1 MPRFPLNHAMPRPQ
15 GLYHPSQEHD
25 ACGVGIVADIQGRRT
40 RSILDRALSCVCQ
53 LAHRGALDADAKSG
67 DGAGVLT
74 QIPTKLLRREVEKL
88 GHQLYGEGD
97 LGVGFF
103 FLPPQD
109 KYAQAHIR
117 RIAEEVITRR
127 GLVSLGWRVVPVNPR
142 ILGEKASLSA
152 PRIEQL
158 LVARPDAKKL
168 SDDAFEMTLFLARN
182 EIEHRCATDR
192 TPPFYIPSFSSRTIV
207 YKGMLTGTQLK
218 SFYLDLQ
225 DPAYETAL
233 AVFHQRYSTNT
244 FPTWPLAHPF
254 RMVAHNGE
262 INTLRGNRNW
272 VHAREA
278 DLSHPGLDP
287 ADLPLLHPIIQ
298 PGGSDSSSLDNAFE
312 LLSISGRG
320 PLHAMLMLVPSAY
333 RSEDSFSP
341 DVRAFYEYHE
351 CLNEPWD
358 GPAALAFSDGKIV
371 AACLDRNG
379 LRPAR
384 YKITKDGLFLMGSEV
399 GIGNIPEKSVIEK
412 GRLAPGEIIAVDTI
426 HKKLLRDADIKK
438 FIASEKPYGQWV
450 KDGLQTLSSPT
461 PQLPPVPPD
470 LTSTLL
476 SFGYSEEELKVVL
489 LPMIQKSEEATGSM
503 GDDAALAVF
512 SRRARLFYQYF
523 RQLFAQVTNPP
534 IDPIREKLVMS
545 TAVYLG
551 IRPNW
556 LTDGPEH
563 VQLLRLDSPVISP
576 AELPAIL
583 SRKESHLRSK
593 TISVLFPVSGGVD
606 AFQKRL
612 RQINEEATAAVQ
624 AGISILCLSDRGTT
638 AEETSLPM
646 LLAVSSVHHSLI
658 RAGLR
663 MRTSLI
669 ADTADCRDVH
679 HFACLISFG
688 ASAVSPYLVWELA
701 ARWQA
706 EGALPDL
713 DTTKIISAYRQ
724 AVDKGLLKIM
734 SKMGI
739 CMLSSYHGS
748 QLFEAVGI
756 GPTLIQEHFTG
767 TPSQVGG
774 IECAQLADETIRRHT
789 EGYAAAG
796 ASTERLPDAGV
807 YRWRRDGETHA
818 ITPPAIQALQAFV
831 GLKGAD
837 QRNSPAQ
844 FQTYVDSLNKSTPI
858 TIRHLLRLKKG
869 RTAVPLEEVE
879 PAEDIRRRFTTA
891 GMSLGALS
899 PEAHEVLAIA
909 MNRIGGKSNSGE
921 GGEDRARFATMENGD
936 SKNSRIK
943 QVASGRF
950 GVTAEYLASATELE
964 IKIAQ
969 GAKPGEGGQLP
980 GHKVSPLI
988 ATLRRST
995 PGVMLISPPPH
1006 HDIYS
1011 IEDLAQL
1018 IYDLKQVNPR
1028 AKVCVKLVAEAGV
1041 GTIAAGVA
1049 KAHADV
1055 VLIAGH
1061 DGGTGASPLSSI
1073 KYAGS
1078 PWELG
1083 VAETQQV
1090 LLLNGLR
1097 NRITLRTDGGIR
1109 TGQDIVIA
1117 ALLGAE
1123 EFNFGTSA
1131 LIALGCVFVRQ
1142 CHLNNCPTGVATQDD
1157 KFRAK
1162 FRGTPEAVVDFF
1174 NAVSEDVRKILA
1186 SLGVRKLDE
1195 IIGHPELLESFVPE
1209 NHPKAATVNL
1219 APLLTVPDIDPLA
1232 PRHHTWERNDKLED
1246 QPIDARI
1253 LQDAKDAL
1261 SKKRKAKLSYKIKNS
1276 HRSVGAA
1283 LSGEIAYRYGDEGLA
1298 DGSITLKFEG
1308 SSGQSFGV
1316 FLVQGV
1322 KMTLLGEAN
1331 DYVGKS
1337 MSGGEIILIPA
1348 KGTTFDPSKNS
1359 ICGNTCL
1366 YGATGGKLF
1375 AYGQAGERFAVRN
1388 SGATAVIEGI
1398 GDHGCEYM
1406 TRGTV
1411 VVLGPTG
1418 KNFGAG
1424 MSGGIAYVLD
1434 EEGTFAQRHNPGM
1447 VGLERL
1453 SGGEDT
1459 KSLQATIYQHLEA
1472 TESKKA
1478 KEILAQ
1484 WETVSKKF
1492 WKVVPHPP
1500 VSVLPPAQPLSSIS
1514 APKTTPA
1521 KA

>member
-1 MPRFPLNHAMPRPQ
+1 
-15 GLYHPSQEHD
+15 
-25 ACGVGIVADIQGRRT
+25 
-40 RSILDRALSCVCQ
+40 
-53 LAHRGALDADAKSG
+53 
-67 DGAGVLT
+67 
-74 QIPTKLLRREVEKL
+74 
-88 GHQLYGEGD
+88 
-97 LGVGFF
+97 
-103 FLPPQD
+103 
-109 KYAQAHIR
+109 
-117 RIAEEVITRR
+117 
-127 GLVSLGWRVVPVNPR
+127 
-142 ILGEKASLSA
+142 
-152 PRIEQL
+152 
-158 LVARPDAKKL
+158 
-168 SDDAFEMTLFLARN
+168 
-182 EIEHRCATDR
+182 
-192 TPPFYIPSFSSRTIV
+192 
-207 YKGMLTGTQLK
+207 MLTGTQLK

-225 DPAYETAL
+225 DPAYETSL

-262 INTLRGNRNW
+262 INTLRGNRHW

-278 DLSHPGLDP
+278 DLSNP
-287 ADLPLLHPIIQ
+287 ALNPSDLPLLHPIIQ

-333 RSEDSFSP
+333 RSEESLSP
-341 DVRAFYEYHE
+341 EVRAFYEYHE

-358 GPAALAFSDGKIV
+358 GPAALAFSDGRIV

-399 GIGNIPEKSVIEK
+399 GIGDIPEKSIIEK
-412 GRLAPGEIIAVDTI
+412 GRLAPGEMIAVDTVN
-426 HKKLLRDADIKK
+426 KKLLRNADIKN
-438 FIASEKPYGQWV
+438 FAASEKPYGQWV
-450 KDGLQTLSSPT
+450 KDGLQTLPKVS
-461 PQLPPVPPD
+461 PQLPPVPAD
-470 LTSTLL
+470 LTSKLL
-476 SFGYSEEELKVVL
+476 SFGYSDEELKVIL
-489 LPMIQKSEEATGSM
+489 LPMIQKGEEATGSM

-545 TAVYLG
+545 TTVYLG
-551 IRPNW
+551 TRPNW
-556 LTDGPEH
+556 LTDGPDH
-563 VQLLRLDSPVISP
+563 VRLLRLDSPVIAP
-576 AELPAIL
+576 AELSEIL
-583 SRKESHLRSK
+583 GRKDSGLRSK
-593 TISVLFPVSGGVD
+593 TISVLFPISGGVQ
-606 AFQKRL
+606 AFEKRL
-612 RQINEEATAAVQ
+612 REISDEAASAVKEG
-624 AGISILCLSDRGTT
+624 ASILCLSDRGTT
-638 AEETSLPM
+638 AEQASLPM
-646 LLAVSSVHHSLI
+646 LLAISSVHHSLI

-679 HFACLISFG
+679 HFACLLSFG

-713 DTTKIISAYRQ
+713 DAAKIINAYRQ
-724 AVDKGLLKIM
+724 AIDKGLLKIM

-756 GPTLIQEHFTG
+756 GPSLIRNHFTD
-767 TPSQVGG
+767 TPSQVAG
-774 IECAQLADETIRRHT
+774 IEVPELADETILRHT
-789 EGYAAAG
+789 EGYAAA
-796 ASTERLPDAGV
+796 ANSTERLPDAGV
-807 YRWRRDGETHA
+807 YRWRRDGEVHA
-818 ITPPAIQALQAFV
+818 ITPPTIQALQAFV

-844 FQTYVDSLNKSTPI
+844 YQAYVDSLNKNTPI
-858 TIRHLLRLKKG
+858 TIRHLLRLKSG
-869 RTAVPLEEVE
+869 RTPIPLEEVE
-879 PAEDIRRRFTTA
+879 PIEDIRRRFTTA

-1028 AKVCVKLVAEAGV
+1028 AKICVKLVAEAGV

-1109 TGQDIVIA
+1109 TGHDIVVA
-1117 ALLGAE
+1117 SLLGAE

-1174 NAVSEDVRKILA
+1174 NAVAEDVRKILA
-1186 SLGVRKLDE
+1186 SLGVRKLNE
-1195 IIGHPELLESFVPE
+1195 IIGHPELLEAFTPE
-1209 NHPKAATVNL
+1209 NHPKAAKVNL
-1219 APLLTVPDIDPLA
+1219 QPLLSVPDVDPLA

-1253 LQDAKDAL
+1253 MQDAKDAL
-1261 SKKRKAKLSYKIKNS
+1261 SKKRKAKLSYKINNS

-1316 FLVQGV
+1316 FLVNGV
-1322 KMTLLGEAN
+1322 KMTLHGEAN

-1337 MSGGEIILIPA
+1337 MSGGEIILIPT
-1348 KGTTFDPSKNS
+1348 KGTTFDPSLNS

-1388 SGATAVIEGI
+1388 SGATAVIEGL

-1434 EEGTFAQRHNPGM
+1434 EDGTFSQRLNTGM

-1453 SGGEDT
+1453 TGGDDT
-1459 KSLQATIYQHLEA
+1459 KSLQAIIYQHLEA

-1484 WETVSKKF
+1484 WETASKKF

-1500 VSVLPPAQPLSSIS
+1500 VSTLPPAQPHA
-1514 APKTTPA
+1514 APLAT

>member
-1 MPRFPLNHAMPRPQ
+1 MARFRLDHNLPPAQ
-15 GLYHPSQEHD
+15 GLYRPDHEHD
-25 ACGVGIVADIQGRRT
+25 ACGVGFVADIHGK
-40 RSILDRALSCVCQ
+40 RSRSVLERALGCVCQ

-74 QIPTKLLRREVEKL
+74 QIPFKLFKREVEKL
-88 GHQLYGEGD
+88 GHRLYEEGD
-97 LGVGFF
+97 LGIGFF
-103 FLPPQD
+103 FLPAKD
-109 KYAQAHIR
+109 TYAQAHIR
-117 RIAEEVITRR
+117 KVAEEVVTKR
-127 GLVSLGWRVVPVNPR
+127 GLVSLGWRVVPVNNR
-142 ILGEKASLSA
+142 ILGEKAALSA
-152 PRIEQL
+152 PLIEQL

-168 SDDAFEMTLFLARN
+168 SDDAFELTLFLCRN
-182 EIEHRCATDR
+182 EIEHRCHADR
-192 TPPFYIPSFSSRTIV
+192 TPPFYIPSFSSRIIV

-225 DPAYETAL
+225 DPSYETAL

-262 INTLRGNRNW
+262 INTLRGNRHW

-278 DLSHPGLDP
+278 DLSNPALP
-287 ADLPLLHPIIQ
+287 TADLPLLHPIIQ

-320 PLHAMLMLVPSAY
+320 LLHAMLMLVPSAF
-333 RSEDSFSP
+333 RSEDNLTP
-341 DVRAFYEYHE
+341 EVRAFYEYHE

-358 GPAALAFSDGKIV
+358 GPAALAFSDGRLV

-384 YKITKDGLFLMGSEV
+384 YKITKDGLIVMGSEV
-399 GIGNIPEKSVIEK
+399 GIGDIPEKSIAEK
-412 GRLAPGEIIAVDTI
+412 GRLAPGEMIAVDTVN
-426 HKKLLRDADIKK
+426 KKLLRNADIKN
-438 FIASEKPYGQWV
+438 FAASAKPYADWI
-450 KDGLQTLSSPT
+450 KAGLRTLPSAPA
-461 PQLPPVPPD
+461 QLPAVPAD
-470 LTSTLL
+470 LNATML
-476 SFGYSEEELKVVL
+476 SFGYSDEELKVIL
-489 LPMIQKSEEATGSM
+489 LPMIQKGEEAIGSM

-512 SRRARLFYQYF
+512 SSKPRLLYQYF

-551 IRPNW
+551 TRPNW
-556 LTDGPEH
+556 LTDGPDH
-563 VQLLRLDSPVISP
+563 VRLLKLESPVVSP
-576 AELPAIL
+576 SELPAIL
-583 SRKESHLRSK
+583 GSKEPGLKSK
-593 TISVLFPVSGGVD
+593 TLSVLFPISGGAD
-606 AFQKRL
+606 AFHQRL
-612 RQINEEATAAVQ
+612 KELSEEAAAAIKDGV
-624 AGISILCLSDRGTT
+624 SVLCLSDRGTNATQT
-638 AEETSLPM
+638 AIPM
-646 LLAVSSVHHSLI
+646 LLAISSIHHSLI

-663 MRTSLI
+663 MRASLL
-669 ADTADCRDVH
+669 AETADCRDVH
-679 HFACLISFG
+679 HFACLIGFG
-688 ASAVSPYLVWELA
+688 ASAVCPYLVWELA

-706 EGALPDL
+706 DGTLPDL
-713 DTTKIISAYRQ
+713 DAGKIVSSYRQ

-739 CMLSSYHGS
+739 CMLTSYHGS
-748 QLFEAVGI
+748 QLFEAVGL
-756 GPTLIQEHFTG
+756 GDNLIRNHFTD

-774 IECAQLADETIRRHT
+774 IGLKELAEETIRRHT
-789 EGYAAAG
+789 EGLALVSA
-796 ASTERLPDAGV
+796 ERLPDAGL
-807 YRWRRDGETHA
+807 YRWRRDGEMHS
-818 ITPPAIQALQAFV
+818 ITPPAIQSLQAFV

-837 QRNSPAQ
+837 QKNQPAQ
-844 FQTYVDSLNKSTPI
+844 YKSYVDALNKNTPV
-858 TIRHLLRLKKG
+858 TIRHLLRLRQG
-869 RTAVPLEEVE
+869 RTAIPLDEVE
-879 PAEDIRRRFTTA
+879 PIEDIRRRFTTA
-891 GMSLGALS
+891 GMSMGALS
-899 PEAHEVLAIA
+899 PEAHEALAIA

-921 GGEDRARFATMENGD
+921 GGEDRARFATMDNGD

-1028 AKVCVKLVAEAGV
+1028 AKICVKLVAEAGV

-1109 TGQDIVIA
+1109 TGMDIIIA
-1117 ALLGAE
+1117 SLLGAE
-1123 EFNFGTSA
+1123 EFNFGTTA

-1142 CHLNNCPTGVATQDD
+1142 CHLNNCPTGVATQDE

-1174 NAVSEDVRKILA
+1174 NAVAQEVREILA
-1186 SLGVRKLDE
+1186 SLGVRKLNE
-1195 IIGHPELLESFVPE
+1195 IIGHPEFLETFVPAH
-1209 NHPKAATVNL
+1209 HPKAALVDL
-1219 APLLTVPDIDPLA
+1219 KPLLVVPDIDTLA

-1246 QPIDARI
+1246 QPLDARI

-1261 SKKRKAKLSYKIKNS
+1261 AKKRKAKLSYKINNA
-1276 HRSVGAA
+1276 HRSVGAQ
-1283 LSGEIAYRYGDEGLA
+1283 LSGEIAYRYGDEGLPE
-1298 DGSITLKFEG
+1298 GSINLKFDG
-1308 SSGQSFGV
+1308 TSGQSFGA
-1316 FLVQGV
+1316 FLVHGV
-1322 KMTLLGEAN
+1322 KLTLQGEAN

-1337 MSGGEIILIPA
+1337 MSGGEIVVIPA
-1348 KGTTFDPSKNS
+1348 KGTSFDPSLNS

-1388 SGATAVIEGI
+1388 SGATAVIEGV

-1406 TRGTV
+1406 TRGMV

-1424 MSGGIAYVLD
+1424 MSGGLAYVLD
-1434 EEGTFAQRHNPGM
+1434 EDGGFEKRYNPGM

-1453 SGGEDT
+1453 SGGEDA
-1459 KSLQATIYQHLEA
+1459 KALQAVIYQHLEA

-1478 KEILAQ
+1478 KEILAKWDQ
-1484 WETVSKKF
+1484 FAPKF
-1492 WKVVPHPP
+1492 WKVVPHPA
-1500 VSVLPPAQPLSSIS
+1500 VSTLPAGQTVAPA
-1514 APKTTPA
+1514 TA

>member
-1 MPRFPLNHAMPRPQ
+1 MPRFPLNHAMPPPQ
-15 GLYHPSQEHD
+15 GLYHPSREHD

-40 RSILDRALSCVCQ
+40 RSILERALGCVCQ

-74 QIPTKLLRREVEKL
+74 QIPTRLFRREVEKL
-88 GHQLYGEGD
+88 GHQLYGDGD

-103 FLPPQD
+103 FLPSQD

-117 RIAEEVITRR
+117 RIAEEVVTRR

-142 ILGEKASLSA
+142 ILGEKAALSA

-158 LVARPDAKKL
+158 LVARPDPKNL

-192 TPPFYIPSFSSRTIV
+192 TPPFYIPSFSSRVIV

-262 INTLRGNRNW
+262 INTLRGNRHW

-298 PGGSDSSSLDNAFE
+298 PGGSDSSSLDNALE

-320 PLHAMLMLVPSAY
+320 PLHAMLMLVPSAF
-333 RSEDSFSP
+333 RSEETLSP
-341 DVRAFYEYHE
+341 EVRAFYEYHE

-399 GIGNIPEKSVIEK
+399 GIGDIPEKSVIEK
-412 GRLAPGEIIAVDTI
+412 GRLAPGEMIAVDTVN
-426 HKKLLRDADIKK
+426 KKLLRDADIKN
-438 FIASEKPYGQWV
+438 FAASEKPYGQWV
-450 KDGLQTLSSPT
+450 KDGLQTLP
-461 PQLPPVPPD
+461 PAPAQLPPVPAN

-476 SFGYSEEELKVVL
+476 SFGYNDEELKVIL
-489 LPMIQKSEEATGSM
+489 LPMIQKAEEATGSM

-512 SRRARLFYQYF
+512 SRRPRLLYQYF

-545 TAVYLG
+545 TTVYLG
-551 IRPNW
+551 TRPNW
-556 LTDGPEH
+556 LTDGPDH
-563 VQLLRLDSPVISP
+563 VRLLRLDSPVISP
-576 AELPAIL
+576 VELPAIL
-583 SRKESHLRSK
+583 GRKEPGLRSK
-593 TISVLFPVSGGVD
+593 TISVLFPVSGGTE

-612 RQINEEATAAVQ
+612 REITDEAAAAVRE
-624 AGISILCLSDRGTT
+624 GVSILCLSDRGSQ
-638 AEETSLPM
+638 AELCALPM
-646 LLAVSSVHHSLI
+646 LLAISSVHHSLI

-663 MRTSLI
+663 MRASLI

-679 HFACLISFG
+679 HFACLLSFG
-688 ASAVSPYLVWELA
+688 AAAVSPYLVWELA
-701 ARWQA
+701 ARWQE

-713 DTTKIISAYRQ
+713 DAAKIVSSYRQ

-756 GPTLIQEHFTG
+756 GPSLIKNHFTG

-774 IECAQLADETIRRHT
+774 IELAELAEETLRRHA
-789 EGYAAAG
+789 EGYAAVT
-796 ASTERLPDAGV
+796 TERLPDAGV
-807 YRWRRDGETHA
+807 YRWRRDGEVHS
-818 ITPPAIQALQAFV
+818 ITPPVIQALQAFV

-844 FQTYVDSLNKSTPI
+844 YQSYVDALNKNTPV

-869 RTAVPLEEVE
+869 RTPIPLEEVE
-879 PAEDIRRRFTTA
+879 PIEDIRRRFTTA

-1055 VLIAGH
+1055 VLIAGY

-1109 TGQDIVIA
+1109 TGLDIIIA
-1117 ALLGAE
+1117 SLLGAE

-1174 NAVSEDVRKILA
+1174 NAVAQDVRQILA

-1195 IIGHPELLESFVPE
+1195 IIGHPELLEAFVPE
-1209 NHPKAATVNL
+1209 SHSKAAKVNL
-1219 APLLTVPDIDPLA
+1219 QPLLSVPDIDPLA

-1261 SKKRKAKLSYKIKNS
+1261 SKKRKAKLSYKINNS

-1298 DGSITLKFEG
+1298 EGSIIIKFDG
-1308 SSGQSFGV
+1308 SSGQSFGA
-1316 FLVQGV
+1316 FLVNGV
-1322 KMTLLGEAN
+1322 KFTLQGEAN

-1337 MSGGEIILIPA
+1337 MSGGEIVLIPA
-1348 KGTTFDPSKNS
+1348 KGVTFDPSKNS

-1375 AYGQAGERFAVRN
+1375 AYGRAGERFAVRN
-1388 SGATAVIEGI
+1388 SGATAVIEGV
-1398 GDHGCEYM
+1398 GDHGCEY
-1406 TRGTV
+1406 
-1411 VVLGPTG
+1411 
-1418 KNFGAG
+1418 AG
-1424 MSGGIAYVLD
+1424 MSGGMAYVLD

-1453 SGGEDT
+1453 SGGEDS
-1459 KSLQATIYQHLEA
+1459 KSLQAIIYQHLEA
-1472 TESKKA
+1472 TDSKKA

-1484 WETVSKKF
+1484 WESASSKF

-1500 VSVLPPAQPLSSIS
+1500 VSTLPPAQPMA
-1514 APKTTPA
+1514 APVA
-1521 KA
+1521 IKA

>member
-1 MPRFPLNHAMPRPQ
+1 
-15 GLYHPSQEHD
+15 
-25 ACGVGIVADIQGRRT
+25 
-40 RSILDRALSCVCQ
+40 
-53 LAHRGALDADAKSG
+53 
-67 DGAGVLT
+67 
-74 QIPTKLLRREVEKL
+74 
-88 GHQLYGEGD
+88 
-97 LGVGFF
+97 
-103 FLPPQD
+103 
-109 KYAQAHIR
+109 
-117 RIAEEVITRR
+117 
-127 GLVSLGWRVVPVNPR
+127 
-142 ILGEKASLSA
+142 
-152 PRIEQL
+152 
-158 LVARPDAKKL
+158 
-168 SDDAFEMTLFLARN
+168 
-182 EIEHRCATDR
+182 
-192 TPPFYIPSFSSRTIV
+192 
-207 YKGMLTGTQLK
+207 
-218 SFYLDLQ
+218 
-225 DPAYETAL
+225 
-233 AVFHQRYSTNT
+233 
-244 FPTWPLAHPF
+244 
-254 RMVAHNGE
+254 
-262 INTLRGNRNW
+262 
-272 VHAREA
+272 
-278 DLSHPGLDP
+278 
-287 ADLPLLHPIIQ
+287 
-298 PGGSDSSSLDNAFE
+298 
-312 LLSISGRG
+312 
-320 PLHAMLMLVPSAY
+320 MLVPSAY
-333 RSEDSFSP
+333 RSEESLSP
-341 DVRAFYEYHE
+341 EVRAFYEYHE

-358 GPAALAFSDGKIV
+358 GPAALAFSDGRIV

-399 GIGNIPEKSVIEK
+399 GIGDIPEKSIIEK
-412 GRLAPGEIIAVDTI
+412 GRLAPGEMIAVDTVN
-426 HKKLLRDADIKK
+426 KKLLRNTDIKN
-438 FIASEKPYGQWV
+438 FAASEKPYGQWV
-450 KDGLQTLSSPT
+450 KDGLQTLPKAS
-461 PQLPPVPPD
+461 PQLPPVPTD
-470 LTSTLL
+470 LTSKLL
-476 SFGYSEEELKVVL
+476 SFGYSDEELKVIL
-489 LPMIQKSEEATGSM
+489 LPMIQKGEEATGSM

-545 TAVYLG
+545 TTVYLG
-551 IRPNW
+551 TRPNW
-556 LTDGPEH
+556 LTDGPDH
-563 VQLLRLDSPVISP
+563 VRLLRLDSPVIAP
-576 AELPAIL
+576 AELPEIL
-583 SRKESHLRSK
+583 GRKDPGLRSK
-593 TISVLFPVSGGVD
+593 TISVLFPIAGGVQ
-606 AFQKRL
+606 AFEKRL
-612 RQINEEATAAVQ
+612 REISDEAATAVKEGA
-624 AGISILCLSDRGTT
+624 SILCLSDRGTT
-638 AEETSLPM
+638 AELASLPM
-646 LLAVSSVHHSLI
+646 LLAISSVHHSLI

-679 HFACLISFG
+679 HFACLLSFG

-701 ARWQA
+701 ARWQS

-713 DTTKIISAYRQ
+713 DAAKIINAYRQ
-724 AVDKGLLKIM
+724 AIDKGLLKIM

-756 GPTLIQEHFTG
+756 GPSLIRNHFTD
-767 TPSQVGG
+767 TPSQVAG
-774 IECAQLADETIRRHT
+774 IEVPELADETIRRHT
-789 EGYAAAG
+789 EGYAAATT
-796 ASTERLPDAGV
+796 STERLPDAGV
-807 YRWRRDGETHA
+807 YRWRRDGEVHA
-818 ITPPAIQALQAFV
+818 ITPPTIQALQAFV

-844 FQTYVDSLNKSTPI
+844 YQAYVDSLNKNTPI
-858 TIRHLLRLKKG
+858 TIRHLLRLKSG
-869 RTAVPLEEVE
+869 RTPIPLEEVE
-879 PAEDIRRRFTTA
+879 PIEDIRRRFTTA

-1028 AKVCVKLVAEAGV
+1028 AKICVKLVAEAGV

-1109 TGQDIVIA
+1109 TGHDIVVA
-1117 ALLGAE
+1117 SLLGAE

-1174 NAVSEDVRKILA
+1174 NAVAEDVRKILA
-1186 SLGVRKLDE
+1186 SLGVRKLNE
-1195 IIGHPELLESFVPE
+1195 IIGHPELLEAFTPE
-1209 NHPKAATVNL
+1209 NHPKAAKVNL
-1219 APLLTVPDIDPLA
+1219 QPLLSVPDVDPLA

-1253 LQDAKDAL
+1253 MQDAKDAL
-1261 SKKRKAKLSYKIKNS
+1261 SKKRKAKLSYKINNS

-1308 SSGQSFGV
+1308 SSGQSFGA
-1316 FLVQGV
+1316 FLVNGV

-1348 KGTTFDPSKNS
+1348 KGTTFDPSLNS

-1388 SGATAVIEGI
+1388 SGATAVIEGV

-1424 MSGGIAYVLD
+1424 MSGGIAYVFD
-1434 EEGTFAQRHNPGM
+1434 EDGTFSQRLNTGM

-1453 SGGEDT
+1453 SGGDDT
-1459 KSLQATIYQHLEA
+1459 KSLQAIIYQHLEA

-1492 WKVVPHPP
+1492 WKVVPHPS
-1500 VSVLPPAQPLSSIS
+1500 VSTLPPAQPHA
-1514 APKTTPA
+1514 APVAT

>member
-1 MPRFPLNHAMPRPQ
+1 
-15 GLYHPSQEHD
+15 
-25 ACGVGIVADIQGRRT
+25 
-40 RSILDRALSCVCQ
+40 
-53 LAHRGALDADAKSG
+53 LDAA
-67 DGAGVLT
+67 
-74 QIPTKLLRREVEKL
+74 
-88 GHQLYGEGD
+88 
-97 LGVGFF
+97 
-103 FLPPQD
+103 
-109 KYAQAHIR
+109 
-117 RIAEEVITRR
+117 
-127 GLVSLGWRVVPVNPR
+127 
-142 ILGEKASLSA
+142 
-152 PRIEQL
+152 
-158 LVARPDAKKL
+158 
-168 SDDAFEMTLFLARN
+168 
-182 EIEHRCATDR
+182 
-192 TPPFYIPSFSSRTIV
+192 
-207 YKGMLTGTQLK
+207 
-218 SFYLDLQ
+218 
-225 DPAYETAL
+225 
-233 AVFHQRYSTNT
+233 
-244 FPTWPLAHPF
+244 
-254 RMVAHNGE
+254 
-262 INTLRGNRNW
+262 
-272 VHAREA
+272 
-278 DLSHPGLDP
+278 
-287 ADLPLLHPIIQ
+287 
-298 PGGSDSSSLDNAFE
+298 
-312 LLSISGRG
+312 
-320 PLHAMLMLVPSAY
+320 
-333 RSEDSFSP
+333 
-341 DVRAFYEYHE
+341 
-351 CLNEPWD
+351 
-358 GPAALAFSDGKIV
+358 
-371 AACLDRNG
+371 
-379 LRPAR
+379 
-384 YKITKDGLFLMGSEV
+384 
-399 GIGNIPEKSVIEK
+399 
-412 GRLAPGEIIAVDTI
+412 
-426 HKKLLRDADIKK
+426 
-438 FIASEKPYGQWV
+438 
-450 KDGLQTLSSPT
+450 
-461 PQLPPVPPD
+461 
-470 LTSTLL
+470 
-476 SFGYSEEELKVVL
+476 
-489 LPMIQKSEEATGSM
+489 
-503 GDDAALAVF
+503 
-512 SRRARLFYQYF
+512 
-523 RQLFAQVTNPP
+523 
-534 IDPIREKLVMS
+534 
-545 TAVYLG
+545 
-551 IRPNW
+551 
-556 LTDGPEH
+556 
-563 VQLLRLDSPVISP
+563 
-576 AELPAIL
+576 
-583 SRKESHLRSK
+583 
-593 TISVLFPVSGGVD
+593 
-606 AFQKRL
+606 
-612 RQINEEATAAVQ
+612 
-624 AGISILCLSDRGTT
+624 
-638 AEETSLPM
+638 
-646 LLAVSSVHHSLI
+646 
-658 RAGLR
+658 
-663 MRTSLI
+663 
-669 ADTADCRDVH
+669 
-679 HFACLISFG
+679 
-688 ASAVSPYLVWELA
+688 
-701 ARWQA
+701 
-706 EGALPDL
+706 
-713 DTTKIISAYRQ
+713 KIINAYRQ
-724 AVDKGLLKIM
+724 AIDKGLLKIM

-756 GPTLIQEHFTG
+756 GPSLIRNHFTD
-767 TPSQVGG
+767 TPSQVAG
-774 IECAQLADETIRRHT
+774 IEVPELANETILRHT
-789 EGYAAAG
+789 EGYAAA
-796 ASTERLPDAGV
+796 ANSTERLPDAGV
-807 YRWRRDGETHA
+807 YRWRRDGEVHA
-818 ITPPAIQALQAFV
+818 ITPQTIQALQAFV

-844 FQTYVDSLNKSTPI
+844 YQAYVDSLNKNTPI
-858 TIRHLLRLKKG
+858 TIRHLLRLKSG
-869 RTAVPLEEVE
+869 RTPIPLEEVE
-879 PAEDIRRRFTTA
+879 PIEDIRRRFTTA

-1028 AKVCVKLVAEAGV
+1028 AKICVKLVAEAGV

-1109 TGQDIVIA
+1109 TGHDIVVA
-1117 ALLGAE
+1117 SLLGAE

-1174 NAVSEDVRKILA
+1174 NAVAEDVRKILA
-1186 SLGVRKLDE
+1186 SLGVRKLNE
-1195 IIGHPELLESFVPE
+1195 IIGHPELLESFAPE
-1209 NHPKAATVNL
+1209 NHPKAAKINL
-1219 APLLTVPDIDPLA
+1219 QSLLSVPDVDPLA

-1253 LQDAKDAL
+1253 MQDAKDAL
-1261 SKKRKAKLSYKIKNS
+1261 SKKRKAKLSYKINNS

-1298 DGSITLKFEG
+1298 EGSITLKFEG

-1316 FLVQGV
+1316 FLVNGV
-1322 KMTLLGEAN
+1322 KMTLHGEAN

-1337 MSGGEIILIPA
+1337 MSGGEIILIPT
-1348 KGTTFDPSKNS
+1348 KGTTFDPSLNS

-1388 SGATAVIEGI
+1388 SGATAVIEGL

-1434 EEGTFAQRHNPGM
+1434 EDGTFSQRLNTGM

-1453 SGGEDT
+1453 TGGDDT
-1459 KSLQATIYQHLEA
+1459 KSLQAIIYQHLEA

-1500 VSVLPPAQPLSSIS
+1500 VSTLPPAQPHA
-1514 APKTTPA
+1514 APVAT

>member
-1 MPRFPLNHAMPRPQ
+1 MARFRLNHQLPRPQ
-15 GLYHPSQEHD
+15 GLYSPDHEHD
-25 ACGVGIVADIQGRRT
+25 ACGVGVVADIQGRRSRT
-40 RSILDRALSCVCQ
+40 ILDRALGCVCQ

-74 QIPTKLLRREVEKL
+74 QIPSKLFRREIEKL
-88 GHQLYGEGD
+88 GHRLYQDND

-103 FLPPQD
+103 FLPAKD
-109 KYAQAHIR
+109 TYAQAHIR

-127 GLVSLGWRVVPVNPR
+127 GLLSFGWRVVPINPR
-142 ILGEKASLSA
+142 ILGEKAAASA

-168 SDDAFEMTLFLARN
+168 SDDAFELSLFLARN
-182 EIEHRCATDR
+182 EIEHRCAADR
-192 TPPFYIPSFSSRTIV
+192 TPPFYIPSFSSRLLV

-262 INTLRGNRNW
+262 INTVRGNRYW

-320 PLHAMLMLVPSAY
+320 PLHAMLMLVPSAFH
-333 RSEDSFSP
+333 SEDGLSP
-341 DVRAFYEYHE
+341 EVRAFYEYHE

-358 GPAALAFSDGKIV
+358 GPAALAFSDGRIV

-384 YKITKDGLFLMGSEV
+384 YKITKDGLFVMGSEV
-399 GIGNIPEKSVIEK
+399 GIGDIPEKSVIEK
-412 GRLAPGEIIAVDTI
+412 GRLAPGEMIAVDTVA
-426 HKKLLRDADIKK
+426 KKLLRNADIKN
-438 FIASEKPYGQWV
+438 FAASTQPYAQWIQA
-450 KDGLQTLSSPT
+450 GLRSLPT
-461 PQLPPVPPD
+461 LPPTLPAVPTT
-470 LTSTLL
+470 LQSTLL

-489 LPMIQKSEEATGSM
+489 LPMFKNSEEPTGSM

-512 SRRARLFYQYF
+512 SRRPRLFYHYF

-545 TAVYLG
+545 TSVYLG
-551 IRPNW
+551 TRPNW
-556 LTDGPEH
+556 LTDGPDH
-563 VQLLRLDSPVISP
+563 VRLLQLSSPVLTP
-576 AELPAIL
+576 AELSHVL
-583 SRKESHLRSK
+583 ESKEPHLRSR
-593 TISVLFPVSGGVD
+593 TLSVLFPVSGGPS

-612 RQINEEATAAVQ
+612 REISEEAAAAVQ
-624 AGISILCLSDRGTT
+624 DGVTILCLSDRGTD
-638 AEETSLPM
+638 AAHSALPM
-646 LLAVSSVHHSLI
+646 LLAISSVHHSLI

-663 MRTSLI
+663 MRISLI
-669 ADTADCRDVH
+669 ADTADARDVH
-679 HFACLISFG
+679 HFACLIAFG
-688 ASAVSPYLVWELA
+688 ASAICPYLVWELA
-701 ARWQA
+701 ARWHA
-706 EGALPDL
+706 EGSLPDL
-713 DTTKIISAYRQ
+713 DPAKTLAAYRN
-724 AVDKGLLKIM
+724 ALDKGLLKIM

-739 CMLSSYHGS
+739 CMLTSYHGS
-748 QLFEAVGI
+748 QLFEAVGL
-756 GPTLIQEHFTG
+756 GPDLIRDHLPG
-767 TPSQVGG
+767 TPSQIGG
-774 IECAQLADETIRRHT
+774 LTVAELATETIRRHT
-789 EGYAAAG
+789 EGYTAAA
-796 ASTERLPDAGV
+796 AVTDRLPDAGL
-807 YRWRRDGETHA
+807 YRWRRDGEVHA

-837 QRNSPAQ
+837 QKNQPAQ
-844 FQTYVDSLNKSTPI
+844 YAAYVDALAKNTPI

-869 RTAVPLEEVE
+869 RSAIPLDEVE
-879 PAEDIRRRFTTA
+879 PIEEIRRRFTTA

-899 PEAHEVLAIA
+899 PEAHEALAIA

-943 QVASGRF
+943 QVASARF

-995 PGVMLISPPPH
+995 PGVTLISPPPH

-1028 AKVCVKLVAEAGV
+1028 AKICVKLVAEAGV

-1097 NRITLRTDGGIR
+1097 NRITLRTDGGVR
-1109 TGQDIVIA
+1109 TGQDIIIA
-1117 ALLGAE
+1117 SLLGAE
-1123 EFNFGTSA
+1123 EFNFGTTA
-1131 LIALGCVFVRQ
+1131 LIALGCVYVRQ

-1162 FRGTPEAVVDFF
+1162 FRGMPDAVVDFF
-1174 NAVSEDVRKILA
+1174 NALAQEVREILA
-1186 SLGVRKLDE
+1186 SLGARKLDE
-1195 IIGHPELLESFVPE
+1195 IIGHPEMLETFVPAD
-1209 NHPKAATVNL
+1209 HTKAALVDL
-1219 APLLTVPDIDPLA
+1219 RPLLTVPDIDPLA

-1261 SKKRKAKLSYKIKNS
+1261 AKKRKVKLSYKVNNA
-1276 HRSVGAA
+1276 HRSIGAG

-1298 DGSITLKFEG
+1298 DGSITLKFDG

-1316 FLVQGV
+1316 FLVNGV
-1322 KMTLLGEAN
+1322 KMTLQGEAN

-1348 KGTTFDPSKNS
+1348 KAATFDPSLNT

-1388 SGATAVIEGI
+1388 SGATAVVEGV

-1406 TRGTV
+1406 TRGTI

-1424 MSGGIAYVLD
+1424 MSGGLAYVLD
-1434 EEGTFAQRHNPGM
+1434 EDAGFQKRYNPGM
-1447 VGLERL
+1447 VNLERI
-1453 SGGEDT
+1453 SGAEDG
-1459 KSLQATIYQHLEA
+1459 KVLQAIIYQHLEA

-1484 WETVSKKF
+1484 WDTYSKKF
-1492 WKVVPHPP
+1492 WKVIPHPP
-1500 VSVLPPAQPLSSIS
+1500 LSILPPAQTAIS
-1514 APKTTPA
+1514 PQPATLPTP
-1521 KA
+1521 